1 MALRFRNVD
10 ADVSDPVESWPTE
23 ALQTALERGGLA
35 IRRRIAAAIRREP
48 WGAVARTVEEILSH
62 TRPYGV
68 ADLFDIVIAQAR
80 AEAEQRDVEQV
91 AARIRELAAR
101 SSIADLARRTGT
113 SRSRMSTYAS
123 GKVTPSAAM
132 MLRIERAAQ
141 P

>member
-1 MALRFRNVD
+1 MSLRFRNVD

-35 IRRRIAAAIRREP
+35 IRRRIASAIRREP

-62 TRPYGV
+62 SRPYGV
-68 ADLFDIVIAQAR
+68 AELFDIVIAQAR
-80 AEAEQRDVEQV
+80 ADAEQRAVEEV

-101 SSIADLARRTGT
+101 SSIAELARRTGT

-132 MLRIERAAQ
+132 MLRIERAADS
-141 P
+141 